1 MIIHK
6 QVKLISVLIFAAFL
20 VVSLVASIILIK
32 ATQMRSRRQ
41 GSKVDQM
48 VGEDMKWQERREV
61 LERRIIYEGGGSGN
75 GRRLKAASGKSKMG
89 PGWSE
94 AERRR

>member
-1 MIIHK
+1 M
-6 QVKLISVLIFAAFL
+6 SVLIFAAFL
-20 VVSLVASIILIK
+20 VLSLVASIILIK
-32 ATQMRSRRQ
+32 FTQIKSRRQ

-61 LERRIIYEGGGSGN
+61 LERRIIYEGSGGST
-75 GRRLKAASGKSKMG
+75 GRRLKAAPGKSKMG